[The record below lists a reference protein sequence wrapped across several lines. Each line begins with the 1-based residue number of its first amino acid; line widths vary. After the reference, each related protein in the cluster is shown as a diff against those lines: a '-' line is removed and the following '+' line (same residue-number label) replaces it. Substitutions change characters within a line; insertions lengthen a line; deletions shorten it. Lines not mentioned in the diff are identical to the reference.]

1 VEVRDGP
8 IIERHYARVVSAR
21 GYDLIAA
28 CPREALRKGCVV
40 PATIIVGAQWG
51 DEGKGKA
58 TDLLADTTELV
69 VRYQGGNNAGHTIVV
84 GEKVLKLH
92 LIPSGVLYPHVT
104 PLIGDGV
111 VVDPEVLIREL
122 DDLDTQGLEAS
133 ERVRVSGNAHL
144 IMPYHRELDLLIER
158 RLGSKQL
165 GTTRRGIGPAYAD
178 KSSRVGL
185 RFQDLFD
192 ESIFRQKLEAA
203 LELKNQ
209 ILSRIYN
216 RLPMDPDSIAEEYLG
231 YAERLKPQ
239 LVDSVALV
247 HQALD
252 RGGRIILEGAQGTLL
267 DLDHGTYPF
276 VTSSNP
282 VAGGALT
289 GAGIGPRDVDGVIG
303 IAKAYV
309 TRVGTG
315 PFPTEL
321 HDESGDR
328 LIEVGGEY
336 GTTTGRR
343 RRAGWFDAVLARYAN
358 RVNGLTDIFL
368 TKLDVLSEFETL
380 KVCVAYRYEGREYT
394 DFPPHQTIFHH
405 AEPVYVELPGWRE
418 DITAATSWDDLPEM
432 ARRYVEYL
440 EEQSGVRITWVS
452 VGPRRDQTLVRG
464 PAPDWVPDPGNR
476 SEVGR

>member
-1 VEVRDGP
+1 
-8 IIERHYARVVSAR
+8 
-21 GYDLIAA
+21 
-28 CPREALRKGCVV
+28 V

-58 TDLLADTTELV
+58 TDLLADATDLV
-69 VRYQGGNNAGHTIVV
+69 VRYQGGNNAGHTVIV
-84 GEKVLKLH
+84 GETVLKLH

-111 VVDPEVLIREL
+111 VVDPKVLLGEL
-122 DDLDTQGLEAS
+122 DELDAQGLDAS
-133 ERVRVSGNAHL
+133 GRVKVSGNAHL
-144 IMPYHRELDLLIER
+144 IMPYHRELDLLVER
-158 RLGSKQL
+158 RLGAKKL

-178 KSSRVGL
+178 KAARVGL

-192 ESIFRQKLEAA
+192 ESIFLQKLEAA

-209 ILSRIYN
+209 MLARIYN
-216 RLPMDPDSIAEEYLG
+216 RLPMEVDTIAEEYLG
-231 YAERLKPQ
+231 YAQRLKAQ
-239 LVDSVALV
+239 IVDATALIHRV
-247 HQALD
+247 LD
-252 RGGRIILEGAQGTLL
+252 DGGRVLMEGAQGTLL

-289 GAGIGPRDVDGVIG
+289 GGGIGPRHVDHVVG

-321 HDESGDR
+321 LDETGDR

-343 RRAGWFDAVLARYAN
+343 RRAGWFDAVLARYAA
-358 RVNGLTDIFL
+358 RINGLTDVFL
-368 TKLDVLSEFETL
+368 TKLDVLSEFDTIR
-380 KVCVAYRYEGREYT
+380 VAVAYRYEGKEYS

-405 AEPVYVELPGWRE
+405 AEPIYEELPGWGD
-418 DITAATSWDDLPEM
+418 DITGAERWEDLPM
-432 ARRYVEYL
+432 RARDYVEFI
-440 EEQSGVRITWVS
+440 EEETTVPVTWVS
-452 VGPRRDQTLVRG
+452 VGPKRNQTLVKG
-464 PAPDWVPDPGNR
+464 APPTWITVSR
-476 SEVGR
+476 SEPDGG